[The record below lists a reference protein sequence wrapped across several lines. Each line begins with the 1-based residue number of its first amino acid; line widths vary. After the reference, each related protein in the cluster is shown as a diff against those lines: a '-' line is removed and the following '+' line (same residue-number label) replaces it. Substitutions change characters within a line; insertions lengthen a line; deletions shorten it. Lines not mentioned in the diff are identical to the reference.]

1 MPSNKV
7 FIVLLLPALLLSDP
21 LIDFFSGIAGE
32 RNYCMDIGI
41 TFHVIDPEK
50 GKFLNPDPEVRF
62 VFVVRNLEDFYIEMI
77 KPEVFKGTKFAY
89 LSDSGRLY
97 SGFDGKYTIDVLQFE
112 KGTLLSILKNFID
125 SLREPLFNIMKK
137 DEGNYVVYDFEYT
150 KVMSFIIRRL
160 DIEPVM
166 ISAVVSKDPP
176 MIEKIKLIGSG
187 QEYVEMRI
195 FEFRAGCQTD
205 SYFKPFS
212 GS

>member
-1 MPSNKV
+1 MRLNEV
-7 FIVLLLPALLLSDP
+7 TALLLLPVLFFSDP

-32 RNYCMDIGI
+32 RNYCMDIEI

-50 GKFLNPDPEVRF
+50 GGFLTPNPEVRF
-62 VFVVRNLEDFYIEMI
+62 VFVVRNLEDFYIEMTR
-77 KPEVFKGTKFAY
+77 PEVFKGTKFVY

-97 SGFDGKYTIDVLQFE
+97 SGFDGRYTIDVLQFE
-112 KGTLLSILKNFID
+112 RGTLLSILKNFID
-125 SLREPLFNIMKK
+125 SLREPLFNIMKE
-137 DEGNYVVYDFEYT
+137 DEGSYVIYEFKYT

-166 ISAVVSKDPP
+166 ISIAVSKNPP
-176 MIEKIKLIGSG
+176 MVKKIRLVGPG

-205 SYFKPFS
+205 DYFKPFS